1 MYRAKNLSSLTHRKD
16 LLTRPLTHCL
26 RTQCQLARQQIGVK
40 MVLNLSQPLTPR
52 FLWQGPNEGNQF
64 SAWLICVHMCSP
76 ILTPDLLERHW
87 GSSENKV
94 SKNKMVYYGLF
105 SSIRYWQSWF
115 ILIHW
120 NPTFFFPIIIQWFIP
135 AKTAIFSGIQKLSS
149 VFFTGLVCLDT
160 TRLLHSHHPPCRL
173 LGMLQVIRRR
183 PGPDRPSRHD
193 SGNPV
198 AETRVPCVWPIPFM
212 GKSIEKGD
220 GIKFVD
226 N

>member
-1 MYRAKNLSSLTHRKD
+1 
-16 LLTRPLTHCL
+16 
-26 RTQCQLARQQIGVK
+26 
-40 MVLNLSQPLTPR
+40 
-52 FLWQGPNEGNQF
+52 
-64 SAWLICVHMCSP
+64 MCSP

-105 SSIRYWQSWF
+105 SPLDIDNLGLFSSIEIQR
-115 ILIHW
+115 
-120 NPTFFFPIIIQWFIP
+120 FFFPIIIQWFIP

-198 AETRVPCVWPIPFM
+198 AETLVPCVWPIPFM

-220 GIKFVD
+220 GIKRIKFVD